1 MPHDVCLVLLLFVVL
16 ANLETTI
23 SIHHSH
29 PSMRVLSRNMSSS
42 FTSADPVRIEASTE
56 SNLVQNVSSILL
68 VLHYYCIS
76 INTTWI
82 CYGLNLLCT
91 TYHGYFLR
99 IFFEVLCSIYND
111 F

>member
-68 VLHYYCIS
+68 VLHYYYQHYMDLL
-76 INTTWI
+76 WI
-82 CYGLNLLCT
+82 EFVMHYIPWLLFA
-91 TYHGYFLR
+91 YF
-99 IFFEVLCSIYND
+99 F
-111 F
+111 